1 MKQTRYLIF
10 SDVHGEYD
18 VLQAALR
25 KRHYDP
31 TAKNQRLVDLGDN
44 FDRGLQS
51 RERLEWITDRR
62 LANKL
67 ISIRGNHEV
76 RWNQLMDNPNK
87 LDREIDVNNGALE
100 TLNSWTNNKYNLTDK
115 SSEAAIKDALRSI
128 PFEIKQLFSYYW
140 RNSHWYADNKTY
152 LCTHAWLPFT
162 WEDDKP
168 TPTSD
173 WYLWAEATWT
183 NTLAELS
190 KKAALTKKT
199 LVIGHYWNNRLGVE
213 WALQHKV
220 PLSDVKESRTHV
232 VNCSP
237 DFIALDNATYSTK
250 QVAIWE
256 LITNDHLRRH

>member
-1 MKQTRYLIF
+1 MKTRYLIF

-44 FDRGLQS
+44 FDRGSQS

-76 RWNQLMDNPNK
+76 RWNQLINNPNN
-87 LDREIDVNNGALE
+87 LDKNIDVENGALE
-100 TLNSWTNNKYNLTDK
+100 TLNSWTSNKYHLTNKDD
-115 SSEAAIKDALRSI
+115 AATIQDVIKVAL
-128 PFEIKQLFSYYW
+128 PTEIKQRFSYYW

-152 LCTHAWLPFT
+152 ICTHAWLPFN
-162 WEDDKP
+162 WKDDKP
-168 TPTSD
+168 APEAD
-173 WYLWAEATWT
+173 FYWADATWT
-183 NTLAELS
+183 NTLKELP
-190 KKAALTKKT
+190 KKAALTKKV
-199 LVIGHYWNNRLGVE
+199 LVIGHYWNHQLGLQ

-220 PLSDVKESRTHV
+220 PLSAVKESRTHV
-232 VNCSP
+232 VDCSP

-250 QVAIWE
+250 QVAVWE